1 MLLDQESTALMLAGL
16 RTTLWLSVLSIGLS
30 LILGTLIAVMRV
42 SPFGLVSTFATGYI
56 EFFRNIP
63 LLIVLFFVLNGLP
76 QAGITLSFFNTG
88 VAGLSVYTA
97 AYVAEVVRAGLQSI
111 SRGQIEAS
119 RSLGLTWLQT
129 MQYVL
134 LPYTFRIIIPP
145 LGTLFVALVKNT
157 SLCSAVAVPEILY
170 QAEVIEGR
178 TFNPNIFLIAGLLY
192 LVLTIPLGL
201 AVNALE
207 RRFSLARVSR

>member
-1 MLLDQESTALMLAGL
+1 MAFSLAVGTVIAAL
-16 RTTLWLSVLSIGLS
+16 
-30 LILGTLIAVMRV
+30 RV
-42 SPFGLVSTFATGYI
+42 SPIGALSTFAAGYV

-76 QAGITLSFFNTG
+76 HAGITFDFFTTG
-88 VAGLSVYTA
+88 VVGLTAYTA
-97 AYVAEVVRAGLQSI
+97 AYVAEVVRSGLEAI
-111 SRGQIEAS
+111 SRGQVEAS
-119 RSLGLTWLQT
+119 RSLGLSW
-129 MQYVL
+129 MQMMRYVL

-178 TFNPNIFLIAGLLY
+178 TFNPDIFLIAGLLY
-192 LVLTIPLGL
+192 LVLTVPLGA
-201 AVNALE
+201 AVNLVE
-207 RRFSLARVSR
+207 RRYSLAGVTR